1 MLLLVF
7 QVRFQHTVGGKC
19 KTIKIFCRPVAVSH
33 KSILVNGQVVNIPSF
48 QVEAGDTVT
57 VRERSR
63 SQLRIQGARNLA
75 AQRSSVDWVEVN
87 VDRLEGVLK
96 AYPERDELPSEINEN
111 LIVELYSK

>member
-1 MLLLVF
+1 
-7 QVRFQHTVGGKC
+7 
-19 KTIKIFCRPVAVSH
+19 
-33 KSILVNGQVVNIPSF
+33 
-48 QVEAGDTVT
+48 
-57 VRERSR
+57 
-63 SQLRIQGARNLA
+63 LRIQGALNLA